1 VLPLPADFGVRLD
14 PATRVDGRVL
24 YGGEPYMHLSLTAR
38 QAAALQ
44 RWRAG
49 APVGDDG
56 ALARALVEHNL
67 AQPVPPAFAAPVS
80 LVIVHGV
87 SPAAARNAG
96 LAAAEHDLVACLD
109 ADVTPRAGWLEA
121 LVPHFADPEVQLVG
135 ARVAAAP
142 ADRGPLPARVRPRG
156 RVSFVPGAALVAR
169 RGVRFD
175 ETLPGGEDVE
185 LSGRVHT
192 RYEPAAVVDHPPI
205 PLRRRVAYGRY
216 AAALGGP
223 VAIDVSPWSAA
234 AWAALALKR
243 PQAALAIAATATAL
257 LDDPQRL
264 RIAGLG
270 TLQAGRAIAAAL
282 TTAYWP
288 LAPLAPR
295 AYAAAALVR
304 APHLAEDLA
313 YGAGL
318 WLGCLQRRD
327 LRALKPRLG
336 WTINRLT
343 ADALI
348 VRSSIKLP

>member
-14 PATRVDGRVL
+14 PATRVAGPVL
-24 YGGEPYMHLSLTAR
+24 YGGEPYMRLSLTQR
-38 QAAALQ
+38 QAAALR

-49 APVGDDG
+49 EPVGDDG

-67 AQPVPPAFAAPVS
+67 AQPLPPPFAAPVTTI
-80 LVIVHGV
+80 IVRG

-96 LAAAEHDLVACLD
+96 IARAEHDLVACLD
-109 ADVTPRAGWLEA
+109 ADVTPRPGWLDA

-135 ARVAAAP
+135 ARVVAAP

-156 RVSFVPGAALVAR
+156 RVSFVPGAALVVR

-216 AAALGGP
+216 AAALGRP
-223 VAIDVSPWSAA
+223 TSIDISPWSAA
-234 AWAALALKR
+234 AWAAVALKR
-243 PQAALAIAATATAL
+243 PRTAVAITATAVAL
-257 LDDPQRL
+257 LDDPRRL

-295 AYAAAALVR
+295 AYAAAAVVR
-304 APHLAEDLA
+304 APQLAADVA

-318 WLGCLQRRD
+318 WLGCLERRD
-327 LRALKPRLG
+327 LRALKPDVD
-336 WTINRLT
+336 WTINRMT
-343 ADALI
+343 ADELI
-348 VRSSIKLP
+348 ARSSIHLR